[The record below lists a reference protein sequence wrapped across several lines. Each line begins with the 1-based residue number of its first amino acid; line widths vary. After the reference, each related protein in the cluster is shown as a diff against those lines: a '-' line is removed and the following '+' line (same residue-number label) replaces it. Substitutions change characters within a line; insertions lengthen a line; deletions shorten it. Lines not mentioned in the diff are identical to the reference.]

1 MGDGIERGS
10 LMDFRQ
16 LEYFVTLARV
26 GHFTRAA
33 AQLHVGQPALS
44 QAIRRLEGEL
54 GAELLVR
61 GSHPLALTS
70 AGETLLPYAQQ
81 ALEALEGARVQFG
94 IRQGEPSGRLVIGA
108 LSTLGPVET
117 VIASFHEQHPEVD
130 IVLREAVTLAIF
142 EQLRTSELDAAF
154 ATLVEPLPSELD
166 HQEAFTEGLV
176 LMTAPGWWTGGELH
190 LGDLDDQPF
199 VFPPEGNGVRIIV
212 ERALRDAGVEP
223 HLAMETNEIQRQ
235 RALVSRGVGVA
246 IVPEQIVTVGDP
258 PVDLVPIAD
267 PLSRTVALLWRRDRR
282 HSATARAFLLHAR
295 AALAHE

>member
-1 MGDGIERGS
+1 
-10 LMDFRQ
+10 MDFRQ

-108 LSTLGPVET
+108 LSTLGPVEA
-117 VIASFHEQHPEVD
+117 VIASFHERHPEVD

-176 LMTAPGWWTGGELH
+176 LMTAPGWWTGGELR
-190 LGDLDDQPF
+190 LGDLDGQPF

-223 HLAMETNEIQRQ
+223 HLAMESNEIQRRPAEPHRGAAVAPRSPSQ
-235 RALVSRGVGVA
+235 RNRAGVPAPRPCGAGARVARPPLVAGSPRMIESITSVAGGVGRPA
-246 IVPEQIVTVGDP
+246 VP
-258 PVDLVPIAD
+258 
-267 PLSRTVALLWRRDRR
+267 S
-282 HSATARAFLLHAR
+282 
-295 AALAHE
+295 LASGERGT